1 MRASALSFR
10 AAVIFL
16 IGGIA
21 WGLTMG
27 ISQDHSTMPAHAH
40 LNLLGWVSLFLMGA
54 YYRLHPK
61 SDVSKVALAQVAI
74 WTAGSV
80 FHPVGMGLLLTGHRV
95 GGPMLGFGS
104 LQLLGS
110 SLMFGWTVFRGGRAG
125 SVDRAVALI
134 ATGSGS

>member
-1 MRASALSFR
+1 MKASALSFR
-10 AAVIFL
+10 AAPIFL
-16 IGGIA
+16 IVGIA

-54 YYRLHPK
+54 YYRLHPTT
-61 SDVSKVALAQVAI
+61 DVSKLALAQVAI
-74 WTAGSV
+74 WTAGSI
-80 FHPVGMGLLLTGHRV
+80 FHPVGLGLLMTGYRV

-110 SLMFGWTVFRGGRAG
+110 SLMFGWQVFRGETATDGRR
-125 SVDRAVALI
+125 SVAL
-134 ATGSGS
+134 ASTRGQ